1 MLFQLT
7 RDNYIFICQKKKNET
22 LFEVFFNEQLEVF
35 LSIEKLNLF
44 C

>member
-7 RDNYIFICQKKKNET
+7 RDNYVFICQKKKI
-22 LFEVFFNEQLEVF
+22 LFEVFFNEQLEVS